1 MFYFVNQKKLNIPPK
16 KKINIPLG
24 IFKVG
29 IFIMFSFIQSLFL
42 NKEKSF
48 TPLQT
53 IVVVSYNNTKLKFN
67 TKNII
72 WPPNN

>member
-1 MFYFVNQKKLNIPPK
+1 MFA
-16 KKINIPLG
+16 
-24 IFKVG
+24 
-29 IFIMFSFIQSLFL
+29 FIQSLFL

-53 IVVVSYNNTKLKFN
+53 IVVVSYNNTKLKLN
-67 TKNII
+67 TQTIT

>member
-1 MFYFVNQKKLNIPPK
+1 MFA
-16 KKINIPLG
+16 
-24 IFKVG
+24 
-29 IFIMFSFIQSLFL
+29 FIQSLFL